1 MHPFDSRSARAASE
15 ALDQGRRAGA
25 ALLWIL
31 AGVSVLLLA
40 YEAWTLIGSVLRPLI
55 ANPRALQT
63 DFHYY
68 YDAAIRFSQ
77 HREQLYSPSDDVIAG
92 FAYPPPAIVPF
103 MWLSRWPL
111 GTALLALTILSYLMI
126 AVAAQQWIKYL
137 RAHGWPIDRTT
148 IAAVTLIV
156 FASGPSYMNAG
167 FGQVNAFVLAS
178 AVAFV
183 RLAPAAAI
191 EAGVLLALGAWLKIY
206 PALLVV
212 IGAWDRSTW
221 KAIGWA
227 IVAGVLVA
235 IVLLPLVP
243 MQAYQAFASDVLPAR
258 VDKTAIHITNQSLVA
273 FLERFRVSSEL
284 FLYWTGQQAVS
295 ASGIAR
301 AVNWGFAVVTVIALA
316 RGKARAEIKSAS
328 LIALIAVIA
337 PLGWGHTYL
346 LALPLVM
353 LQLIAMR
360 SASTIVAGI
369 VCMAVAAMMI
379 PAGRHLPIDA
389 APDWLENIVYSRYL
403 LATLV
408 LMAISSNPRLG
419 QKTESTVIASA

>member
-1 MHPFDSRSARAASE
+1 MSPFDSRSARAASE
-15 ALDQGRRAGA
+15 PLAQGRAAAA

-31 AGVSVLLLA
+31 AGVSVVLLA
-40 YEAWTLIGSVLRPLI
+40 YEGWTLIGSVLRPLI

-77 HREQLYSPSDDVIAG
+77 DRAQLYSRADDVIAG

-103 MWLSRWPL
+103 LWLSRWPL

-126 AVAAQQWIKYL
+126 AVAAQQWMKYL
-137 RAHGWPIDRTT
+137 RAHGWTIDRTT

-156 FASGPSYMNAG
+156 FASGPVYMNAV
-167 FGQVNAFVLAS
+167 FGQVNAFVLTS

-183 RLAPAAAI
+183 RLAPVAAM
-191 EAGVLLALGAWLKIY
+191 EAGVVLALGAWLKIY

-212 IGAWDRSTW
+212 IG
-221 KAIGWA
+221 WA
-227 IVAGVLVA
+227 VAAAALVA

-243 MQAYQAFASDVLPAR
+243 LQAYQVFASDVLPSR

-273 FLERFRVSSEL
+273 FLERFRFSADL
-284 FLYWTGQQAVS
+284 FLYWTGQQAVPVS
-295 ASGIAR
+295 AIAR
-301 AVNWGFAVVTVIALA
+301 AVNWAFAAIMVIALA
-316 RGKARAEIKSAS
+316 KRNARAEIKAAC

-337 PLGWGHTYL
+337 PLGWGHTYVL
-346 LALPLVM
+346 VLPLVM
-353 LQLIAMR
+353 LRLIAIR
-360 SASTIVAGI
+360 HASATVA
-369 VCMAVAAMMI
+369 VTVFLAASAMMI
-379 PAGRHLPIDA
+379 PAGRHLPIDRL
-389 APDWLENIVYSRYL
+389 PDWLENILYSRYL

-419 QKTESTVIASA
+419 QKTESTIIASA